1 MVRGMHRR
9 LSSTVLSPSAKTAT
23 GAFHYTITKEAAPLS
38 KPVQPDFL
46 PFFPKKHRPFHFD
59 DFFERIYRFYIP
71 LLERKG
77 YNMHRQNEIHEYVI
91 GERSTPMSWNTK
103 ITKLLGIDY
112 PIIQGGMAYISDG
125 VLAAA
130 MNHAGCAGV
139 IGSGGFTVDEIRD
152 HIRQAKDIL
161 GPGKC
166 FGVNLMLQMPNKDD
180 VAQLICDEKVPF
192 VTIGAGNPVPY
203 FDPFHHAGVKCIPVV
218 PNVKLAHRVQ
228 DAGADALVVEGMEAG
243 GHDGKITLM
252 ALLEN
257 VLPEIEIPVVAAG
270 GIVDGRAI
278 AAALLMGAS
287 GVQMGTRFLLS
298 EECRLHPNAKQA
310 IIDAADTD
318 SVVTGFTTR
327 DTVRGLRNPFSEK
340 YLKLEYSGAPQSE
353 LTALAAGT
361 NRKAVIDGDT
371 ENGFVLAGMSLTHL
385 TKIQP
390 VQEIVEELVSEA
402 ERRLAAAPKLI

>member
-1 MVRGMHRR
+1 
-9 LSSTVLSPSAKTAT
+9 
-23 GAFHYTITKEAAPLS
+23 
-38 KPVQPDFL
+38 
-46 PFFPKKHRPFHFD
+46 
-59 DFFERIYRFYIP
+59 
-71 LLERKG
+71 
-77 YNMHRQNEIHEYVI
+77 
-91 GERSTPMSWNTK
+91 MSWNTK

-139 IGSGGFTVDEIRD
+139 IGSGGFSVDEIRD

-228 DAGADALVVEGMEAG
+228 DAGADAIVVEGMEAG

-257 VLPEIEIPVVAAG
+257 VLPEIEIPVIAAG
-270 GIVDGRAI
+270 GIVDGRAV
-278 AAALLMGAS
+278 AAALIMGAS

-298 EECRLHPNAKQA
+298 KECRQIGRAH
-310 IIDAADTD
+310 
-318 SVVTGFTTR
+318 V
-327 DTVRGLRNPFSEK
+327 
-340 YLKLEYSGAPQSE
+340 
-353 LTALAAGT
+353 
-361 NRKAVIDGDT
+361 
-371 ENGFVLAGMSLTHL
+371 
-385 TKIQP
+385 
-390 VQEIVEELVSEA
+390 
-402 ERRLAAAPKLI
+402 

>member
-1 MVRGMHRR
+1 
-9 LSSTVLSPSAKTAT
+9 
-23 GAFHYTITKEAAPLS
+23 
-38 KPVQPDFL
+38 
-46 PFFPKKHRPFHFD
+46 
-59 DFFERIYRFYIP
+59 
-71 LLERKG
+71 
-77 YNMHRQNEIHEYVI
+77 
-91 GERSTPMSWNTK
+91 MSWNTPL
-103 ITKLLGIDY
+103 TKLLSIDY
-112 PIIQGGMAYISDG
+112 PIIQGAMAYISDG

-139 IGSGGFTVDEIRD
+139 IGAGGFTVDEIRD

-161 GPGKC
+161 GPGKA
-166 FGVNLMLQMPNKDD
+166 FGVNLMLQMHNKDD

-203 FDPFHHAGVKCIPVV
+203 FAPFHQAGVKCIPVV

-228 DAGADALVVEGMEAG
+228 EAGADALVVEGMEAG

-270 GIVDGRAI
+270 GIVDGRGI
-278 AAALLMGAS
+278 AAALMMGAS
-287 GVQMGTRFLLS
+287 GVQMGTRFLLAK
-298 EECRLHPNAKQA
+298 ECKLHPNAKKA
-310 IIDAADTD
+310 IMEAKDTD

-340 YLKLEYSGAPQSE
+340 YLKLEYSGAPQE
-353 LTALAAGT
+353 TLTALAAGT
-361 NRKAVIDGDT
+361 NKLAAIDGDT

-385 TKIQP
+385 TQEQP
-390 VQEIVEELVSEA
+390 VQEIVDDLVSEA
-402 ERRLAAAPKLI
+402 EKRLHNASHLI

>member
-1 MVRGMHRR
+1 
-9 LSSTVLSPSAKTAT
+9 
-23 GAFHYTITKEAAPLS
+23 
-38 KPVQPDFL
+38 
-46 PFFPKKHRPFHFD
+46 
-59 DFFERIYRFYIP
+59 
-71 LLERKG
+71 
-77 YNMHRQNEIHEYVI
+77 
-91 GERSTPMSWNTK
+91 
-103 ITKLLGIDY
+103 
-112 PIIQGGMAYISDG
+112 
-125 VLAAA
+125 
-130 MNHAGCAGV
+130 
-139 IGSGGFTVDEIRD
+139 
-152 HIRQAKDIL
+152 
-161 GPGKC
+161 
-166 FGVNLMLQMPNKDD
+166 
-180 VAQLICDEKVPF
+180 
-192 VTIGAGNPVPY
+192 
-203 FDPFHHAGVKCIPVV
+203 
-218 PNVKLAHRVQ
+218 
-228 DAGADALVVEGMEAG
+228 MEAG

-385 TKIQP
+385 TKVQP